1 MESSS
6 RHPAGSSHTKQRKHR
21 PAGDS
26 HSYGKGLPALSIATV
41 VVITITLALVFFYA
55 PLEAEQGFLQ
65 KIFYVHVPLAIVALC
80 GFVIGGVFGAL
91 HLRTRDSRWDMRSY
105 VAIHMSLIF
114 GVGALVT
121 GSIWAKGSWGH
132 WWVWSEPTLVS
143 FLIVFLLYATY
154 QPLRFAIED
163 PERQA
168 RYASVFAITAGA
180 FVPMNFIAVR
190 LSTAYLHPRVL
201 GSTSNLPPRMAFTFL
216 MSLFGMALLFT
227 TLCKFELTAKHT
239 RAQLRALRRQADARA
254 SAHTPA
260 GWDGEAPRRRAR
272 SAAPTQ
278 LPATRMSAHAT
289 GRPGS

>member
-1 MESSS
+1 MDSSS
-6 RHPAGSSHTKQRKHR
+6 RPRPGSAGTERR
-21 PAGDS
+21 PPERGDR
-26 HSYGKGLPALSIATV
+26 YGKGLRSLSICTV
-41 VVITITLALVFFYA
+41 AVIAIALGLVFFYA

-80 GFVIGGVFGAL
+80 GFVIGAVMAIQ
-91 HLRTRDSRWDMRSY
+91 HLRTREQRWDMRSY

-114 GVGALVT
+114 AVGALIT

-132 WWVWSEPTLVS
+132 WWVWNEPTLVS

-201 GSTSNLPPRMAFTFL
+201 GGTSNLPP
-216 MSLFGMALLFT
+216 SMALTFGVSLVGLALLYM

-239 RAQLRALRRQADARA
+239 RAQLRALRRQADLESGAGSREGWLADDAGTQARR
-254 SAHTPA
+254 P
-260 GWDGEAPRRRAR
+260 R

-278 LPATRMSAHAT
+278 LPATSMTARAA
-289 GRPGS
+289 GRSGS

>member
-1 MESSS
+1 M
-6 RHPAGSSHTKQRKHR
+6 
-21 PAGDS
+21 
-26 HSYGKGLPALSIATV
+26 YGKGLRALSITTV
-41 VVITITLALVFFYA
+41 AAMALGLALVFFYA

-65 KIFYVHVPLAIVALC
+65 KIFYLHVPLAIVSLC
-80 GFVIGGVFGAL
+80 GFVAGGLFAIQ
-91 HLRTRDSRWDMRSY
+91 HLRTREQRWDMRSY

-114 GVGALVT
+114 AVATLIT

-180 FVPMNFIAVR
+180 FVPLNFMAVR

-201 GSTSNLPPRMAFTFL
+201 GSESNLPPKMRVTFL
-216 MSLFGMALLFT
+216 VCLGAITLLFI
-227 TLCKFELTAKHT
+227 TLCKLELTAKHA
-239 RAQLRALRRQADARA
+239 RSQVRALRRRLAGEDAA
-254 SAHTPA
+254 
-260 GWDGEAPRRRAR
+260 RRRR
-272 SAAPTQ
+272 SAAPT
-278 LPATRMSAHAT
+278 AAAGT
-289 GRPGS
+289 GA

>member
-6 RHPAGSSHTKQRKHR
+6 RPRAGSSDTERR
-21 PAGDS
+21 PTGDVDR
-26 HSYGKGLPALSIATV
+26 YGKGLRALSISTV
-41 VVITITLALVFFYA
+41 AVVAIMLALVFFYA
-55 PLEAEQGFLQ
+55 PLDAEQGFLQ

-80 GFVIGGVFGAL
+80 GFVIGAVMAIQ
-91 HLRTRDSRWDMRSY
+91 HLRTRDARWDMRSY
-105 VAIHMSLIF
+105 VAIHMGLIF
-114 GVGALVT
+114 AVGALIT

-132 WWVWSEPTLVS
+132 WWEWNEPTLVS

-216 MSLFGMALLFT
+216 VSLLGIGLLYA
-227 TLCKFELTAKHT
+227 TLCKLELTAKHT
-239 RAQLRALRRQADARA
+239 RAQLRALRRLTDIRSGADRGEGWVGRDARTGR
-254 SAHTPA
+254 S
-260 GWDGEAPRRRAR
+260 R
-272 SAAPTQ
+272 SAAPT
-278 LPATRMSAHAT
+278 LLGATRMTARA
-289 GRPGS
+289 PGGGGS